1 MQTQLTLE
9 ERYCDAIFNQGKDFS
24 KILASMLNGKDLE
37 LSEPMMDAAG
47 AGVDVDKSQMDC
59 EERVDIFTILSIYQ
73 KAVFAGIKQTHTDTM
88 LLHFLANQPISEI
101 PKIKQ
106 FTSSICGSSFF
117 TPIFDSLFFHLDLSL
132 LEPENIFPAISAFI
146 AYMYQKPHAGFN
158 LNIVINEANE
168 IKVAQLRRV
177 LDFVRPFVSKHEFHE
192 SIQEKCYAVRFC
204 MSGNLIPSLGS
215 AFKPVPAKDSIKF
228 QRKEPIEQGC
238 AVEAPPFKKPKPT
251 EVDSDF
257 DTEVKPPVCAPM

>member
-1 MQTQLTLE
+1 MHTQLTLE
-9 ERYCDAIFNQGKDFS
+9 EKYCDAIFNQGKDFS
-24 KILASMLNGKDLE
+24 KILALMLDGKNLE

-47 AGVDVDKSQMDC
+47 AGVDVDQSQMDC
-59 EERVDIFTILSIYQ
+59 GEHVDIFTILSIYQ
-73 KAVFAGIKQTHTDTM
+73 KAVFAGIKQTHTDRM

-101 PKIKQ
+101 PQIKY
-106 FTSSICGSSFF
+106 FTSALCGARFF
-117 TPIFDSLFFHLDLSL
+117 TPVLDSAFFHLDLSL

-158 LNIVINEANE
+158 LNIVINEPNE
-168 IKVAQLRRV
+168 MKVAQLGRV

-192 SIQEKCYAVRFC
+192 SIHEKCYTMRFC

-215 AFKPVPAKDSIKF
+215 AFKPVPSKNSIKF

-238 AVEAPPFKKPKPT
+238 AVEGPPFKKPKPT
-251 EVDSDF
+251 EVDVDF